1 MNFTTSHA
9 SPTSITSETFHK
21 AAGAKGFKAVVE
33 AAGGAY
39 FGVNASGERI
49 FRGDDLVAKAVAGY
63 GFNVHVHE
71 GTPEGLADSY
81 HRRTGGVVAWA
92 AVRPVGLPVAS

>member
-1 MNFTTSHA
+1 MT
-9 SPTSITSETFHK
+9 
-21 AAGAKGFKAVVE
+21 
-33 AAGGAY
+33 
-39 FGVNASGERI
+39 
-49 FRGDDLVAKAVAGY
+49 DLVAKAVAGY